1 MPEKKNNLIR
11 KGMIYK
17 IVRNGVTYLVG
28 EDYFYKTE
36 SYYEIVENENSG
48 GIVFPSSMAVLDAY
62 IVPICLQKAKLAGI
76 PVCDY
81 KISSGYISIP
91 SIIYGLNYYANPSN
105 YFIVK
110 ENSNVR
116 EVVRHISHNGKY
128 PFCYQKIKEPS
139 ETVIYPSIFGKTK
152 SLVPELKYIAEKIYK
167 TFKIP
172 LLNILVV
179 NIDGEYRLS
188 SLMSVRYSKIHKSE
202 KEHLKNTIL
211 NGDLMNS
218 ENGTSHVTNYET
230 LNGPIYS
237 QSKILESI
245 KKDYSSI
252 LGIFVDRQEISNS
265 QKLDSLIKFRDAAE
279 EMRHD
284 VYFIFSAEIEKIAK
298 VDALFIRS
306 RTDPMNVSFVA
317 SKMAEFYGIPVIDDP
332 YSIQICSDKINMY
345 YHLMNRNVSIPK
357 TIFVKKNDIYKDYVN
372 ELFKE
377 LGSPII
383 FKEPS
388 TSFSLRVE
396 KVYNRDEFI
405 KIAKRF
411 IKLSDRIVAQEY
423 IESQFDWRIGVLNG
437 RFLYGC
443 KYIIPSETFKIQA
456 TINGHVAYCAVKSAP
471 KEKIPMDVI
480 NLAIKAANSIGKG
493 LYGVDIKEAN
503 DTTYVIE
510 VNDNPS
516 LESGELDYY
525 PNAYGEIISY
535 LTGR

>member
-1 MPEKKNNLIR
+1 MLEKKNDIIR

-36 SYYEIVENENSG
+36 PYYEIVENENSG
-48 GIVFPSSMAVLDAY
+48 RIVFPSSMAVLDAY
-62 IVPICLQKAKLAGI
+62 IVPICLQKAKLSGI

-110 ENSNVR
+110 ENSNAKEAVG
-116 EVVRHISHNGKY
+116 HISHNGKY
-128 PFCYQKIKEPS
+128 PFCYQKIKESS
-139 ETVIYPSIFGKTK
+139 ETVVYTSIFGKTK

-188 SLMSVRYSKIHKSE
+188 SLMSVRYSKIDESE

-211 NGDLMNS
+211 NGAIMNS
-218 ENGTSHVTNYET
+218 ENGTSHVTNDES
-230 LNGPIYS
+230 LNGPIYN
-237 QSKILESI
+237 QSKILGSI

-265 QKLDSLIKFRDAAE
+265 QKLNSLIKFRDAAE

-284 VYFIFSAEIEKIAK
+284 VYFIFPAEIEKIAK

-377 LGSPII
+377 LGSPLI

-396 KVYNRDEFI
+396 KVYNTDEFV

-443 KYIIPSETFKIQA
+443 KYIMPSETFKIQA
-456 TINGHVAYCAVKSAP
+456 TINGHVIYCAVKSAP